1 MIYSNPKTFNEAA
14 TNEPVIL
21 RGAEADA
28 YLESVGVVM
37 YNDHITINEMSMDG
51 ITGEK
56 ILAENGITLNEDHIV
71 LEGERA
77 KAVKAIMEA
86 EAKKAEEEAKNEDK
100 TEEEEVKK
108 ESVLFKYANQ

>member
-1 MIYSNPKTFNEAA
+1 MIYNNPKTINESS
-14 TNEPVIL
+14 TVIL

-56 ILAENGITLNEDHIV
+56 ILAENGITLNDDHIV

-77 KAVKAIMEA
+77 
-86 EAKKAEEEAKNEDK
+86 EEAKAAKEAAEK
-100 TEEEEVKK
+100 EEKEKVTTE
-108 ESVLFKYANQ
+108 SLLFKYATVISE

>member
-1 MIYSNPKTFNEAA
+1 MIYNNPKAINESS
-14 TNEPVIL
+14 NVIL

-37 YNDHITINEMSMDG
+37 YNDHITINEMAMDG

-77 KAVKAIMEA
+77 
-86 EAKKAEEEAKNEDK
+86 EEAKAAKEK
-100 TEEEEVKK
+100 AEKEAAKKKEEEPEEVQK
-108 ESVLFKYANQ
+108 ESVLFKYSNVTK

>member
-1 MIYSNPKTFNEAA
+1 MIYNNPKAFNEA
-14 TNEPVIL
+14 TNNETIIL

-77 KAVKAIMEA
+77 EAVKAAKAKEA
-86 EAKKAEEEAKNEDK
+86 EENNTKEPK
-100 TEEEEVKK
+100 EEVKK
-108 ESVLFKYANQ
+108 ESVLFKYADR

>member
-1 MIYSNPKTFNEAA
+1 MIYSNPKTFNEA
-14 TNEPVIL
+14 TTIEPVIL

-77 KAVKAIMEA
+77 EQVKAAKEA
-86 EAKKAEEEAKNEDK
+86 EAKKA
-100 TEEEEVKK
+100 
-108 ESVLFKYANQ
+108 

>member
-1 MIYSNPKTFNEAA
+1 MIYTNPKSFNEVAK
-14 TNEPVIL
+14 PVIL
-21 RGAEADA
+21 RGTEADA
-28 YLESVGVVM
+28 YLESVGVIM

-77 KAVKAIMEA
+77 EAVKAIMEA
-86 EAKKAEEEAKNEDK
+86 ETKKAEEEAKKE
-100 TEEEEVKK
+100 EEPEEEVQK
-108 ESVLFKYANQ
+108 ESVLFRYGNL

>member
-1 MIYSNPKTFNEAA
+1 MIYNNPKAINESI
-14 TNEPVIL
+14 IL

-37 YNDHITINEMSMDG
+37 YSDHITINEMAMDG

-77 KAVKAIMEA
+77 
-86 EAKKAEEEAKNEDK
+86 
-100 TEEEEVKK
+100 EEVKAAKEKEAEEKKEEVQK
-108 ESVLFKYANQ
+108 ESALFKYGNLNK